1 MKLTKDDVKK
11 IAHLARLGLTDE
23 EVDRFTGQLA
33 DILTFVEQL
42 KEVDTSGVPE
52 TCQVTGLA
60 NVTRE
65 DNVDQSLST
74 RDELLSTTALPVVD
88 NQIRINRIM

>member
-23 EVDRFTGQLA
+23 EIEKFAPQLT
-33 DILTFVEQL
+33 DILNYVEML
-42 KEVDTSGVPE
+42 SEVDTTGVEP
-52 TCQVTGLA
+52 TSQVTGLA

-65 DNVDQSLST
+65 DEVDQSLST
-74 RDELLSTTALPVVD
+74 PDELLETSELPVVD
-88 NQIRINRIM
+88 HQLRINRMM

>member
-23 EVDRFTGQLA
+23 EIEKFAPQLT
-33 DILTFVEQL
+33 DILNYVEML
-42 KEVDTSGVPE
+42 SEVDTTGVEP
-52 TCQVTGLA
+52 TSQVTGLA

-65 DNVDQSLST
+65 DEVDQSLST
-74 RDELLSTTALPVVD
+74 ADELLETSELPVVD
-88 NQIRINRIM
+88 HQLRINRMM

>member
-11 IAHLARLGLTDE
+11 IANLARLGLTEE
-23 EVDRFTGQLA
+23 EVERFAGQLT
-33 DILTFVEQL
+33 DILSYVTL
-42 KEVDTSGVPE
+42 LSEVDTTGVPE

-65 DNVDQSLST
+65 DKVDQSLST
-74 RDELLSTTALPVVD
+74 PDELLSTTALPVVD
-88 NQIRINRIM
+88 HQIRINRMM